1 MDKLNLYFFSEEAF
15 IDSPKT
21 FQSLMQLISST
32 FFINEN
38 DFKKINICYNNIDS
52 KLLSINDENDY
63 KSFLKKNIN
72 NIYLDAGQ
80 NYEIYEEYLSQ
91 KEKINEN
98 EDIKRLNLLIK
109 KDEEYKKLYETK
121 FIKEQNELNEINQLI
136 ESLNL
141 AKADII
147 RSINKNKKILENEH
161 QKIKSEL
168 SELKLKL
175 GMK

>member
-1 MDKLNLYFFSEEAF
+1 MEKLNFYFFSEEAF

-38 DFKKINICYNNIDS
+38 DFKKINIYYNNIYS

-147 RSINKNKKILENEH
+147 RSINKNKKLLENEH

>member
-1 MDKLNLYFFSEEAF
+1 MEKINLYFFSEEAF

-147 RSINKNKKILENEH
+147 RSINKNKKLLENEH

>member
-21 FQSLMQLISST
+21 FQSLTQLISST

-98 EDIKRLNLLIK
+98 EDIKRLDLLIK

-147 RSINKNKKILENEH
+147 RSINKNKKLLENEH

>member
-21 FQSLMQLISST
+21 FQSLMQIISTT

-147 RSINKNKKILENEH
+147 RSINKNKKLLENEH

>member
-1 MDKLNLYFFSEEAF
+1 M
-15 IDSPKT
+15 
-21 FQSLMQLISST
+21 
-32 FFINEN
+32 
-38 DFKKINICYNNIDS
+38 
-52 KLLSINDENDY
+52 
-63 KSFLKKNIN
+63 
-72 NIYLDAGQ
+72 DAGQ

-147 RSINKNKKILENEH
+147 RSINKNKKLLENEH

>member
-21 FQSLMQLISST
+21 FQSLMKIISSA

-147 RSINKNKKILENEH
+147 RSINKNKKLLENEH

>member
-21 FQSLMQLISST
+21 FQSLIQLISST

-147 RSINKNKKILENEH
+147 RSINKNKKLLENEH

>member
-1 MDKLNLYFFSEEAF
+1 MDRLILYFFSEEAN
-15 IDSPKT
+15 IVIPKT
-21 FQSLMQLISST
+21 FQSLQEIISSN

-38 DFKKINICYNNIDS
+38 NLKKINICYNNIDS

-91 KEKINEN
+91 KEKKGES
-98 EDIKRLNLLIK
+98 EEIKRLNILIK

-147 RSINKNKKILENEH
+147 RSINKNKKLLENEH

>member
-21 FQSLMQLISST
+21 FQSLVQIISST

-38 DFKKINICYNNIDS
+38 DIKKINICYNNIDS
-52 KLLSINDENDY
+52 NLLSINNENDY

-147 RSINKNKKILENEH
+147 RSINKNKKLLENEH